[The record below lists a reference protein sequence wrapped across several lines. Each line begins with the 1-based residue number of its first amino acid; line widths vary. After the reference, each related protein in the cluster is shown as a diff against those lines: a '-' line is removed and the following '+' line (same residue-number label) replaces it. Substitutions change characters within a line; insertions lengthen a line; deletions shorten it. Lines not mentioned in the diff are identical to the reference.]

1 MTTIRVK
8 PEELEAVAKHVP
20 DAEDGCSR
28 ARTSLSWEFPSLV
41 MKIPGISTAAI
52 DRLRDELIHW
62 LDRYEEKLNE
72 AEELLYRTAAA
83 MRQADQ
89 TLADNMLEFGLELL
103 GWYDL
108 QRLFGEYD
116 PITGERISA
125 GDRWLAGG
133 MLLLS
138 VIPPA
143 KGAGVAGKAGI
154 KGAKAAETAVDVSKL
169 VSQTKH
175 VLRCDKVMPALQAA
189 YLQVVKAPI
198 PQTIRSFKRQ
208 WESLLENVGS
218 VLQGPQPAL
227 VRIGPAPHM
236 WMSGAEK
243 EVKETTMNI
252 IGKTGDQ
259 VVGKGTGKPLQK
271 HHYATNK
278 SKKYTPQI
286 EAITKKYGLDLD
298 DVWNIELLP
307 HQGRHP
313 NAYHE
318 YVLSNIRTFD
328 KIAKG
333 DKRKFLRLFEQL
345 KQEIRKN
352 PEMLYKDY
360 WRKK

>member
-1 MTTIRVK
+1 
-8 PEELEAVAKHVP
+8 
-20 DAEDGCSR
+20 
-28 ARTSLSWEFPSLV
+28 
-41 MKIPGISTAAI
+41 
-52 DRLRDELIHW
+52 
-62 LDRYEEKLNE
+62 
-72 AEELLYRTAAA
+72 
-83 MRQADQ
+83 
-89 TLADNMLEFGLELL
+89 
-103 GWYDL
+103 
-108 QRLFGEYD
+108 
-116 PITGERISA
+116 
-125 GDRWLAGG
+125 LAG
-133 MLLLS
+133 
-138 VIPPA
+138 
-143 KGAGVAGKAGI
+143 
-154 KGAKAAETAVDVSKL
+154 
-169 VSQTKH
+169 
-175 VLRCDKVMPALQAA
+175 
-189 YLQVVKAPI
+189 
-198 PQTIRSFKRQ
+198 
-208 WESLLENVGS
+208 
-218 VLQGPQPAL
+218 
-227 VRIGPAPHM
+227 IGPARGV
-236 WMSGAEK
+236 WMSGAER
-243 EVKETTMNI
+243 EAKETMMNI
-252 IGKTGDQ
+252 IGKTGDE